1 MARFTS
7 LLAAIA
13 ALTLVA
19 TAVAADVTLSIDE
32 LEAELDGDV
41 VEVDGD
47 LSATFEAKTATD
59 ATGDALMVG
68 TDVETLSIEQVDFS
82 TSAFSVTLADAI
94 PVVGSVPGV
103 VHWFWDFTVNGN
115 EQKLTAMHT
124 NVGSGTPGEWYFAS
138 QTCAPDPS
146 TGQNTCASSEL
157 PGSYVDGVI
166 TWMVPNASLGLAK
179 GGKVGSG
186 SVSSTPGAAGLIWL
200 SSGGSADLDSALI
213 GSADLLFPEVTL
225 TGYDADGAETGST
238 VGNVRSSGRF
248 DAELPAGTTVVEAE
262 ACMGE
267 VCVTSTTAVVTE

>member
-200 SSGGSADLDSALI
+200 SSGGAADLDSALI

-267 VCVTSTTAVVTE
+267 VCVTSSTPVVTE

>member
-32 LEAELDGDV
+32 LEAELDGNV
-41 VEVDGD
+41 VEIDGD
-47 LSATFEAKTATD
+47 LSATFEATTATD

-124 NVGSGTPGEWYFAS
+124 NMGSGTPGEWYFAS

-186 SVSSTPGAAGLIWL
+186 AVASTPGAAGLLWL

-225 TGYDADGAETGST
+225 TGYDADGVETGST

-248 DAELPAGTTVVEAE
+248 DAELPAGTATVEAE

-267 VCVTSTTAVVTE
+267 VCVTSSTPVVTD